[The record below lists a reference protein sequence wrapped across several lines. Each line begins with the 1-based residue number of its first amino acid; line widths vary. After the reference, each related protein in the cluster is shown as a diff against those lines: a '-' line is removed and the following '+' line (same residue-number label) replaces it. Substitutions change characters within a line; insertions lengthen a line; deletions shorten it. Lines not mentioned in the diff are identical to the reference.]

1 MSEPHDTSGG
11 QRDPARDQPRQDR
24 DLAARADREV
34 ASLERQ
40 IDLSLRRADDA
51 ASGRA
56 VVRRRSPGLVAAFV
70 IVTLLLLATAALA
83 AYLWRATDEWRTE
96 ADRRGELATSLAA
109 QRDELAGNLRQAER
123 DLEATENQL
132 LELQDRLLSLAEERA
147 QTGDELELTRMVAN
161 DVAAVASQL
170 EACARGQDQLIDQ
183 LITVLEELERYD
195 PASVAE
201 GARRANE
208 QLNTVCDE
216 ALQGIEDLRQRLEIG

>member
-1 MSEPHDTSGG
+1 MSEPHDTPGG
-11 QRDPARDQPRQDR
+11 ERGPARHRARPDR

-56 VVRRRSPGLVAAFV
+56 VVRRRSPGLVTAVV
-70 IVTLLLLATAALA
+70 IAIVLLLAAVALA
-83 AYLWRATDEWRTE
+83 AYLWRTTDEWRAE
-96 ADRRGELATSLAA
+96 ADQRGELATTVAA
-109 QRDELAGNLRQAER
+109 QRDQLAGELRQSER

-132 LELQDRLLSLAEERA
+132 LELQDRLLSLADERA

-161 DVAAVASQL
+161 DVASVASQL
-170 EACARGQDQLIDQ
+170 EGCARGQDQLIDQ

-195 PASVAE
+195 PVSVAE
-201 GARRANE
+201 GARQANE

-216 ALQGIEDLRQRLEIG
+216 ALQTTEDLRQRLGVE

>member
-1 MSEPHDTSGG
+1 MPEPHDTPGG
-11 QRDPARDQPRQDR
+11 DRDPARDHAGPDR

-56 VVRRRSPGLVAAFV
+56 VVRRRSPGLVAALVVV
-70 IVTLLLLATAALA
+70 ILLLLASAGLA
-83 AYLWRATDEWRTE
+83 AYLWRTTDQWRAE
-96 ADRRGELATSLAA
+96 ADRRGELATSVAA
-109 QRDELAGNLRQAER
+109 QRDQLAGDLSQAER
-123 DLEATENQL
+123 DLEATESQL
-132 LELQDRLLSLAEERA
+132 LELQDRLLSLADERA

-161 DVAAVASQL
+161 DVASVASQL
-170 EACARGQDQLIDQ
+170 EGCARGQDQLIDQ
-183 LITVLEELERYD
+183 LIRVLEELERYD

-201 GARRANE
+201 GARQASE

-216 ALQGIEDLRQRLEIG
+216 ALQATENLRQRLGVE